1 MSERD
6 PLEVF
11 SRVNPFAG
19 EVDASTE
26 ADEARLLSIIATPV
40 TAGGRRPSR
49 RRLVV
54 VVGVGVVVVATA
66 AFALLRREQ
75 ASDPT
80 GVACFATADLNAD
93 IVVLG
98 PSPDPVAACAT
109 VWSDGRLSADGPP
122 QLTACVN
129 DSGVASVF
137 PGDPS
142 VCSEL
147 GLAELVPGRSAE
159 HQAIVDLQ
167 QRMAEFYSADCYRQ
181 PEALATA
188 QQLLDE
194 SGLTGWSVQLAED
207 FPPGFECGIA
217 TPLADARTV
226 IVGGG
231 RPAP

>member
-1 MSERD
+1 MNERD
-6 PLEVF
+6 PLDVF

-19 EVDASTE
+19 DVDAYTE
-26 ADEARLLSIIATPV
+26 ADEARLLRIMETPV
-40 TAGGRRPSR
+40 AGGTRRVSG

-54 VVGVGVVVVATA
+54 VVGVGVVVLATA
-66 AFALLRREQ
+66 AFAFLRREQ

-80 GVACFATADLNAD
+80 GVACFAAADPNADL
-93 IVVLG
+93 VVLG
-98 PSPDPVAACAT
+98 PSDDPVAACAT
-109 VWSDGRLSADGPP
+109 AWSVGSLSNDGAPP
-122 QLTACVN
+122 LTGCVN
-129 DSGVASVF
+129 DAGVASVF

-142 VCSEL
+142 VCSKL
-147 GLAELVPGRSAE
+147 DLAELIPGRNAE
-159 HQAIVDLQ
+159 HQAIVKLQ
-167 QRMAEFYSADCYRQ
+167 QQMAEFYSADCYRQ
-181 PEALATA
+181 PKALATA

-217 TPLADARTV
+217 TPLPDTRTV